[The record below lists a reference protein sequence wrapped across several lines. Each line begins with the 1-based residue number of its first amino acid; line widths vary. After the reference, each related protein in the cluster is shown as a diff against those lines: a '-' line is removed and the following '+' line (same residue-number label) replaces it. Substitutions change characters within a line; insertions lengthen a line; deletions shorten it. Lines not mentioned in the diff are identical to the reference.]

1 MSKIGRNDPCPCGSG
16 KKFKKC
22 CIDKPEYRTAVV
34 APLRTTGEW
43 TEKRVA
49 QFSTEEIWQRLQG
62 MGIVD
67 SQTAFMRRMG
77 SQRILSEV
85 VSSWGES
92 LASASTQDV
101 EFAGVA
107 APVLWKRYV
116 AGDMRPE
123 DPRLLEMRNW
133 FDEGYRHLEGGRL
146 SETCRVWMRFW
157 ERVLEETGGSDSAI
171 RSVDDLEAALGGPL
185 GCSLYNWCQDFEME
199 LGNAAIGSAEFAHMR
214 LDYTRSFAERFPK
227 SEDSILVNMGCAEGE
242 ALFLLGRAEEG
253 DAAFEALA
261 ERFPHDGWVYIGW
274 GDQYNPE
281 FVKWNN
287 NERPQPLQAAR
298 RARELYQRG
307 LAAVSEARAASR
319 TADALDTGEEEE
331 LTSRLE
337 LVQQWIERMENDG
350 GGVASQA

>member
-1 MSKIGRNDPCPCGSG
+1 MPKIGRNDPCPCGSG

-22 CIDKPEYRTAVV
+22 CIDKAEYRTAAA

-49 QFSTEEIWQRLQG
+49 QFSTEEIFRRLRG

-92 LASASTQDV
+92 LASAIPQDI

-107 APVLWKRYV
+107 SLVLWRRYA
-116 AGDMRPE
+116 AGEMRPE

-133 FDEGYRHLEGGRL
+133 FDEGYQHIEHRRL
-146 SETCRVWMRFW
+146 SEACRVWMKVW
-157 ERVLEETGGSDSAI
+157 ERVLEETGDLDSAI
-171 RSVDDLEAALGGPL
+171 HSVAELEVALGGPL
-185 GCSLYNWCQDFEME
+185 GCSLYNWCQDFELE
-199 LGNAAIGSAEFAHMR
+199 LGNAAIESTDFVRMR
-214 LDYTRSFAERFPK
+214 LDYARSFAERFPK
-227 SEDSILVNMGCAEGE
+227 SEDSVLVNMGRAEGE
-242 ALFLLGRAEEG
+242 SLFLLGRAEEG
-253 DAAFEALA
+253 DAVFEALA
-261 ERFPHDGWVYIGW
+261 ERFPSDEWVYIGW
-274 GDQYNPE
+274 GDQYSPE
-281 FVKWNN
+281 FTQGMKK
-287 NERPQPLQAAR
+287 ERQQQLQDAH

-307 LAAVSEARAASR
+307 LANVPDAPDAPAMGDMSEK
-319 TADALDTGEEEE
+319 EV

-337 LVQQWIERMENDG
+337 LVQQWIERVENDG
-350 GGVASQA
+350 VAASQA